1 MNATTAIPVVTQSVA
16 RLQNAFAQQGTSLPV
31 RQQAFDQF
39 LQRGFPTTRDEQ
51 WKYTNLRRLEAH
63 EFVFADGDA
72 EPASPVGATHESPSD
87 IGGGIKQGDSR
98 VAPTNEHTMVFMDGH
113 YREDLS
119 SAVHSDGLRI
129 TSLKQLQA
137 IDTAKL
143 SDALDIPA
151 NATCRFVALNTA
163 LTQDGALIEVADN
176 CRIKTPLFLNF
187 IWSANNTSL
196 MAHPRIVIRSGRRS
210 RLVVAE
216 QFLGNGDTTHF
227 NNVVTTVQLAE
238 GAQLEHCRI
247 QNENTQSFH
256 IGLLHAELA
265 AHATLTSHYINFGAA
280 LARMDI
286 NVFLQG
292 SEASVNLNGLQF
304 ATGNQHHDTHTR
316 VEHCVPHTNSNEDYR
331 GIADQRG
338 RVVFNGKV
346 LVHEK
351 AIKTDAK
358 QSSRNLLLAG
368 TAEIDTKPELEI
380 YNDDVKCAH
389 GATVGQ
395 LDANALFY
403 LRSRG
408 LSAAQARALLTHAFA
423 DHIIAQLPVA
433 ELREQ
438 LTAAGHARFGAE
450 LEVEP

>member
-1 MNATTAIPVVTQSVA
+1 MKAITAIPAVTQSVA
-16 RLQNAFAQQGTSLPV
+16 RLQTAFAQQGGAALPV
-31 RQQAFDQF
+31 RQQAFEKF
-39 LQRGFPTTRDEQ
+39 LQLGFPTTHDEL
-51 WKYTNLRRLEAH
+51 WKYTTLRRLEAR
-63 EFVFADGDA
+63 EFGIGQPDAACAPLPAPADAYQLVFVDGFLRT
-72 EPASPVGATHESPSD
+72 ELSTLPAQT
-87 IGGGIKQGDSR
+87 
-98 VAPTNEHTMVFMDGH
+98 
-113 YREDLS
+113 
-119 SAVHSDGLRI
+119 GLRI
-129 TSLKQLQA
+129 TSLARLQA
-137 IDTAKL
+137 TDSTTLNEVLASTANE
-143 SDALDIPA
+143 S
-151 NATCRFVALNTA
+151 CRFVALNTA
-163 LTQDGALIEVADN
+163 LTQDGVVIDAAAGLTLD
-176 CRIKTPLFLNF
+176 KPLLLHFL
-187 IWSANNTSL
+187 WSNQLQSL
-196 MAHPRIVIRSGRRS
+196 MAHPRVAIRAGRDS
-210 RLVVAE
+210 KLCVVE
-216 QFLGNGDTTHF
+216 QFIGLGDTAHF
-227 NNVVTTVQLAE
+227 NNAVTTVQLAD

-247 QNENTQSFH
+247 QNENTHSFH

-265 AHATLTSHYINFGAA
+265 AHAILTSHQINFGAA

-292 SEASVNLNGLQF
+292 TEANASLNGLQF

-346 LVHEK
+346 LVHKK
-351 AIKTDAK
+351 AIKTDAR

-408 LSAAQARALLTHAFA
+408 LSEAQARALLTHAFA

-438 LTAAGHARFGAE
+438 LTTAGHARFGAE
-450 LEVEP
+450 LEVES

>member
-1 MNATTAIPVVTQSVA
+1 MNAVTALPAVAQSVT
-16 RLQNAFAQQGTSLPV
+16 RLQTAFAQQGGAALSV
-31 RQQAFDQF
+31 RQQAFEKF
-39 LQRGFPTTRDEQ
+39 LQRGFPTTHDEH
-51 WKYTNLRRLEAH
+51 WKYTNLRRLEAR
-63 EFVFADGDA
+63 EFSSGQSDTVYTPAPAPADAYQLVFVDGFFR
-72 EPASPVGATHESPSD
+72 ASLSTLPSQS
-87 IGGGIKQGDSR
+87 G
-98 VAPTNEHTMVFMDGH
+98 
-113 YREDLS
+113 LS
-119 SAVHSDGLRI
+119 I
-129 TSLKQLQA
+129 TSLAELQA
-137 IDTAKL
+137 TASAVL
-143 SDALDIPA
+143 NDVLATTA
-151 NATCRFVALNTA
+151 NESCRFVALNTA
-163 LTQDGALIEVADN
+163 LTQDGVVIDVAAGVTLN
-176 CRIKTPLFLNF
+176 KPLLLNF
-187 IWSANNTSL
+187 QWSNQQQSL
-196 MAHPRIVIRSGRRS
+196 MAHPRVVIRTGRDS
-210 RLVVAE
+210 KLCVVE
-216 QFLGNGDTTHF
+216 QFMGGEAAHF
-227 NNVVTTVQLAE
+227 NNAVTTVQLAE

-265 AHATLTSHYINFGAA
+265 AHATLTSHQINFGAA
-280 LARMDI
+280 LGRMDI

-316 VEHCVPHTNSNEDYR
+316 VEHCVPHTNSTEDYR

-346 LVHEK
+346 LVREK
-351 AIKTDAK
+351 AIKTDAR
-358 QSSRNLLLAG
+358 QSSRNLLLAS

-408 LSAAQARALLTHAFA
+408 LSEAQARAMLTHAFA

-450 LEVEP
+450 LEVQP

>member
-1 MNATTAIPVVTQSVA
+1 MNAITAIPAVTQSVA
-16 RLQNAFAQQGTSLPV
+16 RLQTAFAQQDASLPV
-31 RQQAFDQF
+31 RQQAFNQF
-39 LQRGFPTTRDEQ
+39 LQRGFPTTRDEH
-51 WKYTNLRRLEAH
+51 WKYTNLRRLEAR
-63 EFVFADGDA
+63 EFGIRQPDSAFTSLPAVADAYQLVFVDGVFRA
-72 EPASPVGATHESPSD
+72 N
-87 IGGGIKQGDSR
+87 DSTL
-98 VAPTNEHTMVFMDGH
+98 PTQ
-113 YREDLS
+113 S
-119 SAVHSDGLRI
+119 GLRV
-129 TSLKQLQA
+129 TTLAGLQA
-137 IDTAKL
+137 NAGNTLNDVLATTANE
-143 SDALDIPA
+143 SCP
-151 NATCRFVALNTA
+151 FVALNTA
-163 LTQDGALIEVADN
+163 LTQDGLLIDAAAGVTLD
-176 CRIKTPLFLNF
+176 KPLLLSFL
-187 IWSANNTSL
+187 WSDGQQSL
-196 MAHPRIVIRSGRRS
+196 MAHPRVVIRAGRDS
-210 RLVVAE
+210 KLCVVE
-216 QFLGNGDTTHF
+216 QFLGHGETAHF

-256 IGLLHAELA
+256 IGLLRAELA
-265 AHATLTSHYINFGAA
+265 AHATLISHYINFGAA

-292 SEASVNLNGLQF
+292 SAASVHLNGLQF
-304 ATGNQHHDTHTR
+304 ATGAQHHDTHTR
-316 VEHCVPHTNSNEDYR
+316 VEHCVPHTNSIEDYR

-423 DHIIAQLPVA
+423 DHIIGQLPVA

-450 LEVEP
+450 LEVQP

>member
-1 MNATTAIPVVTQSVA
+1 MNAITAIPAVAQSVA
-16 RLQNAFAQQGTSLPV
+16 RLQTAFAQQDISLPV

-39 LQRGFPTTRDEQ
+39 LQRGFPTTRDEH
-51 WKYTNLRRLEAH
+51 WKYTNLRRLEAR
-63 EFVFADGDA
+63 EFGIGQPDSAFTPLPAVADAYQLVFVDGVFRA
-72 EPASPVGATHESPSD
+72 N
-87 IGGGIKQGDSR
+87 DSTL
-98 VAPTNEHTMVFMDGH
+98 PTQ
-113 YREDLS
+113 S
-119 SAVHSDGLRI
+119 GLRV
-129 TSLKQLQA
+129 TTLAGLQA
-137 IDTAKL
+137 SASGVL
-143 SDALDIPA
+143 NDALTTTA
-151 NATCRFVALNTA
+151 NESCRFVALNTA
-163 LTQDGALIEVADN
+163 LTQDGLFIDAAPGVTLD
-176 CRIKTPLFLNF
+176 KPLLLSFL
-187 IWSANNTSL
+187 WSNQQQSL
-196 MAHPRIVIRSGRRS
+196 MAHPRVVIRMGRDS
-210 RLVVAE
+210 KLCAVE
-216 QFLGNGDTTHF
+216 QFLGHGVAAHF

-247 QNENTQSFH
+247 QSENTQSFH

-265 AHATLTSHYINFGAA
+265 AQATLTSHYINFGAA

-292 SEASVNLNGLQF
+292 SGASVNLNGLQF
-304 ATGNQHHDTHTR
+304 ATGTQHHDTHTR
-316 VEHCVPHTNSNEDYR
+316 VEHRVPHTNSNEDYR

-423 DHIIAQLPVA
+423 DHIIGQLPVA

-450 LEVEP
+450 LEVQP

>member
-1 MNATTAIPVVTQSVA
+1 MNAIAAIPAVTPSVA
-16 RLQNAFAQQGTSLPV
+16 RLQTAFAQGGPALPV
-31 RQQAFDQF
+31 RQQAFEKF
-39 LQRGFPTTRDEQ
+39 LQRGFPTTRDEH
-51 WKYTNLRRLEAH
+51 WKYTNLRQLEAR

-72 EPASPVGATHESPSD
+72 EPAFPVGATRESPSR
-87 IGGGIKQGDSR
+87 IGVEFKQGDSR
-98 VAPTNEHTMVFMDGH
+98 VAPANEHTMVFIDGH
-113 YREDLS
+113 YRADLS
-119 SAVHSDGLRI
+119 SAVHSDGLHI
-129 TSLKQLQA
+129 TSLKQLRTKE
-137 IDTAKL
+137 IAKL
-143 SDALDIPA
+143 SEALDIHA
-151 NATCRFVALNTA
+151 NATCHFVALNTA
-163 LTQDGALIEVADN
+163 LTQDGVLIELADN
-176 CRIKTPLFLNF
+176 CRIDKPLFLNF

-196 MAHPRIVIRSGRRS
+196 MAHPRIVIRSGRHS
-210 RLVVAE
+210 RLVVVE
-216 QFLGNGDTTHF
+216 QYLGSGSTAHF

-265 AHATLTSHYINFGAA
+265 THATLTSHYINFGAA

-286 NVFLQG
+286 NVYLKG
-292 SEASVNLNGLQF
+292 SNASVNLNGLQF

-346 LVHEK
+346 LVREK
-351 AIKTDAK
+351 AIKTDAR
-358 QSSRNLLLAG
+358 QSSRNLLLAS

-408 LSAAQARALLTHAFA
+408 LSEAQARALITHAFA
-423 DHIIAQLPVA
+423 DHIIGQLPIA

-450 LEVEP
+450 LEVTP